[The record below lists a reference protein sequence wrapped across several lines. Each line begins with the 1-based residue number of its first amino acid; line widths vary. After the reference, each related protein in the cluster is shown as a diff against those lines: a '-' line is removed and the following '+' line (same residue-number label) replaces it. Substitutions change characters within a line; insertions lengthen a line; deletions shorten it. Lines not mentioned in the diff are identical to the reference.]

1 MNNVEII
8 GWIIVIVCILI
19 QLKIYSSVKKKIAHY
34 QSMFT
39 RVYDLDIKS
48 YYLSDNDLL
57 GDAKSYLVDL
67 GVYYME
73 HPKDY
78 YQKKQPQT
86 FDNNLYKNL
95 NTLELIVQKN
105 NLNYNVSKIINT
117 INIYLFKNRGYASD
131 YEVFKDVVER
141 NSKATKNDALR
152 DTLLPVFVGLLALV
166 FAIFMAFFIDNG
178 YAISRLL
185 FTAVSIAL
193 FAIFSGILFSL
204 LLYVKF
210 TKAAFEHE
218 NAKSDFYNFLLHDLF
233 PYLNHNLNTSF
244 VAVQKNLKTLNAD
257 FERNMQT
264 LHTLI
269 TKNFDA
275 LNIQSEILSKIEGTD
290 NVQFAKANVM
300 VLQELQFTTE
310 RFSEFGKYLDT
321 VNYMLQ
327 QSREYTTRINEMIA
341 RTDNFNALGEHIVQT
356 FQHNQQLIDFLQQH
370 YNSLDFS
377 RQMIYNSVGKV
388 NTTLDES
395 LDNLKIFTQ
404 AKIQEIQKLID
415 HELELIRYENE
426 QKTNQKEN
434 VEMKNLT
441 SEIQKLTA
449 LLSEEHKRTEPNKK
463 TGESSIFRDLFG
475 KK

>member
-1 MNNVEII
+1 
-8 GWIIVIVCILI
+8 
-19 QLKIYSSVKKKIAHY
+19 
-34 QSMFT
+34 
-39 RVYDLDIKS
+39 
-48 YYLSDNDLL
+48 
-57 GDAKSYLVDL
+57 
-67 GVYYME
+67 
-73 HPKDY
+73 
-78 YQKKQPQT
+78 
-86 FDNNLYKNL
+86 
-95 NTLELIVQKN
+95 
-105 NLNYNVSKIINT
+105 
-117 INIYLFKNRGYASD
+117 
-131 YEVFKDVVER
+131 
-141 NSKATKNDALR
+141 
-152 DTLLPVFVGLLALV
+152 
-166 FAIFMAFFIDNG
+166 
-178 YAISRLL
+178 
-185 FTAVSIAL
+185 
-193 FAIFSGILFSL
+193 
-204 LLYVKF
+204 
-210 TKAAFEHE
+210 
-218 NAKSDFYNFLLHDLF
+218 
-233 PYLNHNLNTSF
+233 
-244 VAVQKNLKTLNAD
+244 
-257 FERNMQT
+257 MQT

-426 QKTNQKEN
+426 QKNQPERKRRDEKSYFRNSKAHCFVIRGAQEN
-434 VEMKNLT
+434 
-441 SEIQKLTA
+441 
-449 LLSEEHKRTEPNKK
+449 RT
-463 TGESSIFRDLFG
+463 
-475 KK
+475 